1 LDNASLKRKPPKALE
16 LSAED
21 IPEAVRDTPDAQPQP
36 RQQQKKWLM
45 WRLTGLGAIALAAT
59 GWLQVRYNLLPITFP
74 STQTQPDTAA
84 LANSPTTAPT
94 TSASPT
100 PTPQTSPSPAA
111 TPVTA
116 SSPDHLLGHLP
127 YEAAPATEL
136 EPITPDGSLK
146 LRTAAAAKY
155 QEMANAAAA
164 EGIYLVPISGFRSVD
179 DQQHVFFDIK
189 AERGQAAPKRA
200 EVSAPPGYSEH
211 HTGYAIDIGDS
222 NAPETN
228 LSQSFENTI
237 SFKWLQAN
245 AAYFSFEMSFPKN
258 NPQGVSYEP
267 WHWRYVG
274 DRHSLETFYKAH
286 SLKGK

>member
-1 LDNASLKRKPPKALE
+1 MDNASLKRKPPKASE
-16 LSAED
+16 LATDD
-21 IPEAVRDTPDAQPQP
+21 IPEAVRDTPYAPPQP
-36 RQQQKKWLM
+36 RQQEKKWLM
-45 WRLTGLGAIALAAT
+45 WRLTGLGAIAFAASL
-59 GWLQVRYNLLPITFP
+59 WLQMRYNLLPIAFP
-74 STQTQPDTAA
+74 SPETQQNTAT
-84 LANSPTTAPT
+84 LANSATPTSSVAPT
-94 TSASPT
+94 PS
-100 PTPQTSPSPAA
+100 PQTSPSASE
-111 TPVTA
+111 TPVAA
-116 SSPDHLLGHLP
+116 SSPDNLLGHLP
-127 YEAAPATEL
+127 YEEAPAPEL
-136 EPITPDGSLK
+136 QAITPDGSLK

-164 EGIYLVPISGFRSVD
+164 QGVYFVPISGFRSVD

-189 AERGQAAPKRA
+189 AERGQPATKRA

-211 HTGYAIDIGDS
+211 HTGYAIDIGDAS
-222 NAPETN
+222 APEAN

-237 SFKWLQAN
+237 AFKWLQAN

-286 SLKGK
+286 SLKGR